1 MFETEGLIGTGA
13 APAVLSYLFHRIEDR
28 LDGRPTLLIVDEGWL
43 ALDDEGFAGQLREW
57 LKTLRKK
64 NASVVFATQSLA
76 DIDGTAIAPAII
88 ESCPTRL
95 FLPNERAIEP
105 QITAIYRR
113 FGLNDR
119 QIEILARATPKRD
132 YYCQSRR
139 GNRLFEL
146 GLEEFALAFTAASSK
161 TDQAMIERVL
171 AEHGRDGFVT
181 GWLAAR
187 GLGWAADLIPGLIK
201 QEGLVMTRRRHLSAV
216 SALAI
221 AIACTASPTS
231 AQLIVFD
238 PNNYAQ
244 NVLTA
249 ARALQQINNQI
260 TSLQNQAQMLINQ
273 AKNLASL
280 PYSSLQQ
287 LEQSIQRTQQL
298 LGQAQRIAYDV
309 KQIDQ
314 AFSTTYAPVS
324 TSASDQALI
333 ANAQTRWQNSV
344 AGLQDALRVQ
354 ATVVGNLDTHR
365 KEMSALVSSSQ
376 GATGALQASQ
386 AGNQLLG
393 LQAQQLADLTAAV
406 AAQGRAQNLETAQR
420 TAAQDQGRE
429 QLRRFLALGRGYQP
443 STIRMFHQ

>member
-1 MFETEGLIGTGA
+1 
-13 APAVLSYLFHRIEDR
+13 
-28 LDGRPTLLIVDEGWL
+28 
-43 ALDDEGFAGQLREW
+43 
-57 LKTLRKK
+57 
-64 NASVVFATQSLA
+64 
-76 DIDGTAIAPAII
+76 
-88 ESCPTRL
+88 
-95 FLPNERAIEP
+95 
-105 QITAIYRR
+105 
-113 FGLNDR
+113 
-119 QIEILARATPKRD
+119 
-132 YYCQSRR
+132 
-139 GNRLFEL
+139 
-146 GLEEFALAFTAASSK
+146 
-161 TDQAMIERVL
+161 
-171 AEHGRDGFVT
+171 
-181 GWLAAR
+181 
-187 GLGWAADLIPGLIK
+187 
-201 QEGLVMTRRRHLSAV
+201 MTRRQYLSVV

-221 AIACTASPTS
+221 AIACTARPAS

-298 LGQAQRIAYDV
+298 L
-309 KQIDQ
+309 

-324 TSASDQALI
+324 TSESDQALI

-420 TAAQDQGRE
+420 TTAQDQGRE
-429 QLRRFLALGRGYQP
+429 QLRRFLAPSRGYQP
-443 STIRMFHQ
+443 SIVRMFHQ